1 MWFTIEGV
9 GLALTGRRLPAVAP
23 LSSSKIA
30 ILGGISGNEMLR
42 DILIVDINQNST
54 TLMQVDCGIDFTK
67 DLD

>member
-30 ILGGISGNEMLR
+30 ILGGISGGEMQR
-42 DILIVDINQNST
+42 DILIVDIYENST
-54 TLMQVDCGIDFTK
+54 TLVQKDCGKDFTK